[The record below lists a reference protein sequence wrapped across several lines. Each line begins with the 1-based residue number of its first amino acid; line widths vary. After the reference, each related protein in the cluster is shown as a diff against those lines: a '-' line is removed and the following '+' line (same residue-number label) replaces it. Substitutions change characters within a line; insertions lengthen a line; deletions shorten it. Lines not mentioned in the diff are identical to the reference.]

1 MEGTIKVSC
10 IRVTIFIPRSYPCAF
25 EFQLMK
31 TCFFRI
37 YLYAAAF
44 IVSLYVA
51 SAGAQTQ
58 TATVIEQLPYTIQ
71 SSGNYVLGGNPP
83 LSGQPYADGGI
94 TLLYINAPNVTLDL
108 KNYSIIGPGVNG
120 QPNQLYAILAVSCSN
135 LTIKNGTAEGCG
147 YGICLEDCSTVHIDK
162 MRVTA
167 CYREGIIVELTSD
180 ALVTNCQI
188 SEIAGSTNGTIG
200 IQILNSSGTTIA
212 DCLIA
217 DIIPNPGYNS
227 YCIYSDDS
235 GSPSI
240 IRKNQLANAT
250 YGVNYGI
257 LQKNLAIGCTMAFPS
272 YNTSTAVDGGR
283 NTHN

>member
-1 MEGTIKVSC
+1 
-10 IRVTIFIPRSYPCAF
+10 
-25 EFQLMK
+25 MK

-37 YLYAAAF
+37 YFYATAF
-44 IVSLYVA
+44 VVSLYVA
-51 SAGAQTQ
+51 SATAQTQ

-71 SSGNYVLGGNPP
+71 SSGNYVLGNNPP
-83 LSGQPYADGGI
+83 LSGQPYADGGK

-108 KNYSIIGPGVNG
+108 KNYSIIGPGVKG
-120 QPNQLYAILAVSCSN
+120 QTNQLYAILAVSCSN
-135 LTIKNGTAEGCG
+135 LTIKNGAIEGCG

-167 CYREGIIVELTSD
+167 CYAIGIVVELTPA

-200 IQILNSSGTTIA
+200 IQVLNSSNTTIA
-212 DCLIA
+212 GCLIA

-227 YCIYSDDS
+227 YCIDSDVDNY
-235 GSPSI
+235 SI
-240 IRKNQLANAT
+240 IRKNQLVNAT

-257 LQKNLAIGCTMAFPS
+257 LQKTARHLAIGCTMAFPS
-272 YNTSTAVDGGR
+272 YNGSTAVDGGH